1 MIKQLHANNANVSE
15 KPSSSNRGPTVLS
28 RVTKWLIVLSLFGSM
43 AQEGVQMLNS
53 ATASVNV
60 VAATVNYVSL
70 MGSKQIDPGVEQAK
84 RALEAAAK
92 DFNAAI
98 YEARP
103 QDRLN

>member
-60 VAATVNYVSL
+60 FAATASYATL
-70 MGSKQIDPGVEQAK
+70 MGSKRIDPGVEQAK